1 MIKKLIILLLSISV
15 LSSKSLSD
23 IKLQKD
29 FGILTLMYHRFN
41 EQKYPSTNIKLDV
54 FKKQVAE
61 ITESGLKII
70 SFDEFKNMM
79 DQKSFSEKS
88 ILLTIDDGFLSFYEN
103 AWPIFKENK
112 IPFILFIN
120 TENVGSHGYMDWQ
133 QLKEI
138 SKFKF
143 VKIGNHSHSHEYLL
157 NMKKT
162 EIIDDIKMSINIL
175 KKNLNIE
182 PDIFSYPFGEYDVD
196 LIKIVENFGFKYAFG
211 QHSGVINFS
220 SNNYELPRF
229 PINEKYGDIN
239 RFRSVINFLPFPYEK
254 IVPENKYLTA
264 SQNPPDVKIIFF
276 KNLINIKNINCYSN
290 EEDRW
295 EKSNI
300 NFINENEINIKLR
313 GKFITERG
321 RINCSL
327 MDKNGK
333 WRWLGIQ
340 YVLEEN

>member
-1 MIKKLIILLLSISV
+1 MIKKLIILLLSISI

-41 EQKYPSTNIKLDV
+41 EQKYPSTNIKLDI
-54 FKKQVAE
+54 FKKQVEE
-61 ITESGLKII
+61 ITKNGLKII
-70 SFDEFKNMM
+70 NFHEFKNIM
-79 DQKSFSEKS
+79 DQKSFAEKS

-112 IPFILFIN
+112 IPFILFVN
-120 TENVGSHGYMDWQ
+120 TKNVGSHGYMDWE

-138 SKFKF
+138 SKFEF

-157 NMKKT
+157 NMKKN
-162 EIIDDIKMSINIL
+162 EIIDDIKISVNIL

-182 PDIFSYPFGEYDVD
+182 PDIFSYPFGEYDVE
-196 LIKIVENFGFKYAFG
+196 LIKIVEDFGFKYAFG
-211 QHSGVINFS
+211 QHSGIINFS
-220 SNNYELPRF
+220 SKNYELPRF

-254 IVPENKYLTA
+254 IVPENKYLTTN
-264 SQNPPDVKIIFF
+264 QNPPDVKIIFF

-290 EEDRW
+290 EEDKW

-313 GKFITERG
+313 GKFTTERG

-327 MDKNGK
+327 LEKNGK

-340 YVLEEN
+340 YVLE